1 MAEFPRRRLI
11 PFPFNNMTK
20 IPNQSFILSFLIL
33 FAISTT
39 ILLTASTA
47 KTPVPVWGG
56 YVDVGIVVLI
66 ALTGFALHQRDQG
79 APRYD
84 SSHQVAVYLFPL
96 ILVGMWIFREALDFN
111 ILLPGLAWRIYFL
124 LSILPHAL
132 SLWNPR

>member
-20 IPNQSFILSFLIL
+20 IPAQFLIVSFLIL

-56 YVDVGIVVLI
+56 YVDVGIVLLI